1 MPRTSVS
8 QVASKVVG
16 GEIRRSRL
24 ELGLSQAE
32 LARRLHVSPPYITN
46 VEAGRVNLTVGQLAN
61 IASAL
66 GTALEVHLPVVER
79 EHVVL
84 HERGA
89 PRSDIVGRRFPL

>member
-32 LARRLHVSPPYITN
+32 LARRLDVTPPYITN

-79 EHVVL
+79 QAVTLAEPDAL
-84 HERGA
+84 ERR
-89 PRSDIVGRRFPL
+89 RSAAR